1 MSCAPAITPHPCQFS
16 ATHAHQLLLGSSPN
30 HILLEEVWSN
40 TILKPTIKNFIVK
53 RVWFE
58 ALFKWVSNSWNGLGC
73 YTWVSPTVHSRTQRV
88 DPLMLKFSCSLIT
101 TLQCFLFIIINVI
114 NWLIDGWMAHW
125 TASSYFSTGEDPL
138 SYFFVV
144 RYLLHGGDHLHNS
157 GQEEI
162 EKHNKQTKKK
172 FG

>member
-1 MSCAPAITPHPCQFS
+1 
-16 ATHAHQLLLGSSPN
+16 
-30 HILLEEVWSN
+30 
-40 TILKPTIKNFIVK
+40 
-53 RVWFE
+53 
-58 ALFKWVSNSWNGLGC
+58 
-73 YTWVSPTVHSRTQRV
+73 
-88 DPLMLKFSCSLIT
+88 
-101 TLQCFLFIIINVI
+101 
-114 NWLIDGWMAHW
+114 MAHW

-172 FG
+172 IRLIKYGFNPYILSYN